1 MTAQSLVQSW
11 FEVIPVAPGVTI
23 IAEPLHDEHVQ
34 SFLVEGR
41 DRAILIDT
49 GMGIGDIAALAR
61 SLTPLPIEVVNS
73 HSHWD
78 HIGGNWRFDAIAI
91 HPAEADRLPTGY
103 PNDRLARWFAPE
115 HLLGPLPDDVDLASL
130 EITPSAAS
138 TLLNEGDRIDLGGR
152 ALEVWHTPGHSPGGI
167 VLIDTANGILFS
179 TDVAYPGLIYA
190 FGDDADWPV
199 YRQTMSRLAEL
210 SDSVQLVLP
219 SHNGPTM
226 EPALLPRID
235 DAFRQIDDGRLPDR
249 VKDGRKIYLF
259 DRFSVGVADTL
270 DAERELT

>member
-23 IAEPLHDEHVQ
+23 IAEPLHDENVQ
-34 SFLVEGR
+34 SFLVEGN

-61 SLTPLPIEVVNS
+61 SLTALPIEVVNS

-91 HPAEADRLPTGY
+91 HPAESDRLPAGY
-103 PNDRLARWFAPE
+103 PNARMARWFTPE
-115 HLLGPLPDDVDLASL
+115 HLRGPLPDDVDLDSL
-130 EITPSAAS
+130 TIKPSSATS
-138 TLLNEGDRIDLGGR
+138 LLNEGDRIDLGGR
-152 ALEVWHTPGHSPGGI
+152 VLDVWHTPGHSPGGI
-167 VLIDTANGILFS
+167 VLIDAANGILFS

-190 FGDDADWPV
+190 FGDDADWSV
-199 YRQTMSRLAEL
+199 YRQTITRLAGL
-210 SDSVQLVLP
+210 ADSLTLVLP

-226 EPALLPRID
+226 APALLPQID
-235 DAFRQIDDGRLPDR
+235 DAFRQIDEGREPDLVRDGRR
-249 VKDGRKIYLF
+249 TYQF
-259 DRFSVGVADTL
+259 DRFSVGVTDTL

>member
-23 IAEPLHDEHVQ
+23 IAEPLHNEEVQ

-61 SLTPLPIEVVNS
+61 SLTALPIEVVNS

-91 HPAEADRLPTGY
+91 HPAEADRLPDGY
-103 PNDRLARWFAPE
+103 PNARLARWFTSE
-115 HLLGPLPDDVDLASL
+115 HLRGPLPADIDLESL
-130 EITPSAAS
+130 AIKPSSATA
-138 TLLNEGDRIDLGGR
+138 LLNEGDRIDLGGR
-152 ALEVWHTPGHSPGGI
+152 TLDVWHTPGHSPGGI
-167 VLIDTANGILFS
+167 VLIDAANGILFS

-190 FGDDADWPV
+190 FGEDADWLV
-199 YRQTMSRLAEL
+199 YRRTMSRLAGL
-210 SDSVQLVLP
+210 SD
-219 SHNGPTM
+219 
-226 EPALLPRID
+226 A
-235 DAFRQIDDGRLPDR
+235 
-249 VKDGRKIYLF
+249 
-259 DRFSVGVADTL
+259 
-270 DAERELT
+270 